1 MLLLF
6 FSRPNYVSSI
16 LKSGSK
22 ESQFYSLPFG
32 QALASLYLP
41 KSFQL
46 PCKFFLEA
54 GLITVLLLFLNSPKN
69 FTCSLG
75 KLRTEGTSTLA
86 KSTSPGLSDSTVF
99 AH

>member
-1 MLLLF
+1 MRNMLLLF

-32 QALASLYLP
+32 QALASFYLP

-54 GLITVLLLFLNSPKN
+54 GLITVLL
-69 FTCSLG
+69 
-75 KLRTEGTSTLA
+75 
-86 KSTSPGLSDSTVF
+86 
-99 AH
+99 